1 MIANT
6 YLSTQACGKI
16 DSNKQILLIHG
27 WGMNSGVWTDIAK
40 SLESY
45 YPDYLIR
52 SVDLP
57 GYGKSTSYPLKK
69 LNGIYN
75 SQSLAQ
81 SLIPLLE
88 KKQNIIIAWSM
99 GGLVAIELA
108 TIAEVN
114 ISQLIFV
121 SSTPRF
127 VQDNHW
133 NYAVPASFFE
143 DFYQSLLKDHQ
154 ATLKRFLAIQAMGSS
169 TARQDIKYLYTH
181 LLKRGKA
188 NPESLQYGLKM
199 LLKEDKRKQ
208 LSQITAI
215 PIYLICGERDTLVHY
230 RGQKQLAEQKNVTL
244 HKIPGA
250 GHAPFI
256 SHPETFK
263 EILQLCIPAENTVQK
278 WYYNNYNAP

>member
-1 MIANT
+1 MIVNT
-6 YLSTQACGKI
+6 YLSTQEWGKK

-27 WGMNSGVWTDIAK
+27 WGMNSGVWSDIAK

-52 SVDLP
+52 AIDLP
-57 GYGKSTSYPLKK
+57 GYGESTSYPLEQ

-81 SLIPLLE
+81 SLLPLLE
-88 KKQNIIIAWSM
+88 NKQSIIIAWSM

-108 TIAEVN
+108 AIPETN
-114 ISQLIFV
+114 ISQLILV

-127 VQDNHW
+127 IQDDNW
-133 NYAVPASFFE
+133 NYAVPASLFE

-169 TARQDIKYLYTH
+169 TSRQDIKYLYTH
-181 LLKRGKA
+181 LLKRGEA
-188 NPESLQYGLKM
+188 NPEALQYGLKM

-208 LSQITAI
+208 LSQITET
-215 PIYLICGERDTLVHY
+215 PIHLICGERDTLVHY
-230 RGQKQLAEQKNVTL
+230 QGQKQLAEQKNVTL
-244 HKIPGA
+244 HNIPGA

-256 SHPETFK
+256 SHPAIFCSF
-263 EILQLCIPAENTVQK
+263 IFQLKIR
-278 WYYNNYNAP
+278 Y

>member
-1 MIANT
+1 MKVNT
-6 YLSTQACGKI
+6 YLSTQDWGKS

-27 WGMNSGVWTDIAK
+27 WGMNSGVWIDIAQ

-52 SVDLP
+52 AVDLP
-57 GYGKSTSYPLKK
+57 GYGKSTSYSLKQ

-81 SLIPLLE
+81 SLLPLLE
-88 KKQNIIIAWSM
+88 NRQSIIIAWSM
-99 GGLVAIELA
+99 GGLVAIELTA
-108 TIAEVN
+108 IAEVN
-114 ISQLIFV
+114 ISQLILV

-127 VQDNHW
+127 IQDDNW
-133 NYAVPASFFE
+133 KYAVPASLFE

-181 LLKRGKA
+181 LLKRGEA
-188 NPESLQYGLKM
+188 DPEALQYGLKM

-208 LSQITAI
+208 LSQITDI
-215 PIYLICGERDTLVHY
+215 PIHLICGERDTLVHY
-230 RGQKQLAEQKNVTL
+230 QGQKQMAKQKNVTL
-244 HKIPGA
+244 HNIPGA

-256 SHPETFK
+256 SHPEIFK
-263 EILQLCIPAENTVQK
+263 DILQLCIEAENT
-278 WYYNNYNAP
+278 A